1 MIRSTALESEA
12 PNARP
17 DVAVLAPMDRV
28 HRLVLDTNVS
38 LALWLFADPT
48 LVELDRAL
56 RDGRC
61 RWVSSPALWAEL
73 AHEVRPRRCAR
84 LGLTPQRVMA
94 TIGAIPLDLL
104 EVAPCPSVPENMR
117 CKDPDDQVFVDFA
130 LASGAHALLSRD
142 RAVLALRRPAAV
154 RGLTISDPRDWI
166 RHMGWRE

>member
-1 MIRSTALESEA
+1 MNRATAFEDEA
-12 PNARP
+12 PNAQP
-17 DVAVLAPMDRV
+17 DVGLAPTARV

-48 LVELDRAL
+48 LAALDRAL

-73 AHEVRPRRCAR
+73 VHEVRPERCTR
-84 LGLTPQRVMA
+84 LGLTPERVLA
-94 TIGAIPLDLL
+94 TIGTIPLDLR
-104 EVAPCPSVPENMR
+104 EAPPCPSVPANLR

-142 RAVLALRRPAAV
+142 RAVLARRRPAAV
-154 RGLTISDPRDWI
+154 RGLTICDPRDWI